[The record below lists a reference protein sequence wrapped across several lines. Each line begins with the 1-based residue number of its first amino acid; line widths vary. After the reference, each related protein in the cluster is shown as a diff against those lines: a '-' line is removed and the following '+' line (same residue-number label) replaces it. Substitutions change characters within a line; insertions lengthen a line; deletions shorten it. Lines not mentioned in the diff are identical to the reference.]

1 MKAIAVIGTLV
12 AGSLALPG
20 AAAASPLVAGAASAA
35 KADPG
40 LVAKAQ
46 YGWRRPV
53 VRPYRVYRPVRVVRP
68 YPVYRP
74 VRVVRPYPVYR
85 PVRVVRPYPRT
96 VCRTRIRLVRTAY
109 GDLVRRPVRRCV
121 ARY

>member
-1 MKAIAVIGTLV
+1 MSFMKAIAVIGTLV

-20 AAAASPLVAGAASAA
+20 AAAASPLVAGAAPAA

-53 VRPYRVYRPVRVVRP
+53 VRPY
-68 YPVYRP
+68 PVYRP

-85 PVRVVRPYPRT
+85 PARVVRPYPRT
-96 VCRTRIRLVRTAY
+96 VCRTRIRLVRTPY
-109 GDLVRRPVRRCV
+109 GTLVRRPVRRCV